1 MYQCKSDLFQVGEKR
16 GRGRPKTNMIR
27 RCEEGYDKVEGDRQY
42 DYELDEVVRKD
53 ACLEK

>member
-1 MYQCKSDLFQVGEKR
+1 
-16 GRGRPKTNMIR
+16 MIR